1 MQNKPVKV
9 EHVQMNQFWAAV
21 RYFPAQNHTW
31 KHTKLL
37 ASRKVLQGKNWNFQW
52 NQWEKKNRESET
64 GLSNTKFIK
73 LLVFCCLIKCLP
85 VSQEIRWFWPWNSD
99 SLPKVTLEFFKNLS
113 LNLRYILHKSIH
125 LLVSEYLSWR
135 DRKKDTGPDGWAWKH
150 CGDKPNTIGKF
161 NRFSW
166 LPNENFGP

>member
-1 MQNKPVKV
+1 MRKWINFGQPY
-9 EHVQMNQFWAAV
+9 AI
-21 RYFPAQNHTW
+21 FP
-31 KHTKLL
+31 
-37 ASRKVLQGKNWNFQW
+37 RKTIHENIRNYWRHAKFYREEIETFSEIS
-52 NQWEKKNRESET
+52 EKKNRESET

-73 LLVFCCLIKCLP
+73 LLVFCCLIKWLP

-99 SLPKVTLEFFKNLS
+99 LLPKVTLEFFKNLS
-113 LNLRYILHKSIH
+113 LNLRYILHKSIN
-125 LLVSEYLSWR
+125 LSVSEYLSWR

-161 NRFSW
+161 NSFSR

>member
-1 MQNKPVKV
+1 MRKWINLGSRTLFSRAKPYMKTYETTGVTQNFTGKKLKVSVKS
-9 EHVQMNQFWAAV
+9 V
-21 RYFPAQNHTW
+21 R
-31 KHTKLL
+31 
-37 ASRKVLQGKNWNFQW
+37 
-52 NQWEKKNRESET
+52 KKNRESET

-73 LLVFCCLIKCLP
+73 LLVFYCLIKWLP

-99 SLPKVTLEFFKNLS
+99 SLPKVKLEFFKNLS
-113 LNLRYILHKSIH
+113 LNLRYILHKSIN

-161 NRFSW
+161 NSFSR
-166 LPNENFGP
+166 LPNENFGL